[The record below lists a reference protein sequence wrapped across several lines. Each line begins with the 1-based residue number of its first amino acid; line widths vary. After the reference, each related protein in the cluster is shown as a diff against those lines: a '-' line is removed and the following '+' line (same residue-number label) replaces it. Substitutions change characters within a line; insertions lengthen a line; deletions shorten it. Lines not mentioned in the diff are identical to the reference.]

1 MKYRIIVRDHVRED
15 IRRNRDWW
23 AEHHSETQAERW
35 FDLAFA
41 SLESLET
48 FPQRHPLSYEND
60 EFPYEI
66 RDLPFGFGSRPSY
79 RAVFTIKGDEVHVL
93 AVRRAAED
101 VLRADEIP
109 PVADE

>member
-1 MKYRIIVRDHVRED
+1 MKYRIIVRDRVRED

-23 AEHHSETQAERW
+23 AEHHSAAQAERW

-60 EFPYEI
+60 EFP
-66 RDLPFGFGSRPSY
+66 
-79 RAVFTIKGDEVHVL
+79 
-93 AVRRAAED
+93 
-101 VLRADEIP
+101 
-109 PVADE
+109 